1 MYPEKTV
8 TAQIRQGHSLLDV
21 EHIKNNT
28 IEHTCITERM
38 QHISMHSLF
47 GALPIELK

>member
-8 TAQIRQGHSLLDV
+8 TAQIRQGHSLLGA
-21 EHIKNNT
+21 EQIKKST

-38 QHISMHSLF
+38 KHISMHGLF
-47 GALPIELK
+47 GALPI